1 MFVLRKLINW
11 RIIGILLVS
20 LDNFRKVIGQSTCNY
35 GSDAFS
41 SLFQRNVPH
50 TCFVMKED
58 GRNRCYYRY
67 VPDCAQGPS
76 PVVFDPHGLGAC
88 PTRLGYLNDWMSKA
102 DQECIIIVYPVVRL
116 T

>member
-1 MFVLRKLINW
+1 
-11 RIIGILLVS
+11 
-20 LDNFRKVIGQSTCNY
+20 
-35 GSDAFS
+35 
-41 SLFQRNVPH
+41 
-50 TCFVMKED
+50 MKED
-58 GRNRCYYRY
+58 GRNRCYYSY

-76 PVVFDPHGLGAC
+76 PVVFDLHGLGAC